1 MKWTMTGDDRC
12 DVSSYYEALRGAREV
27 MVPWKS
33 SIWCTNGPKR
43 VLRVA
48 FFVWTAF
55 WGKILTGD
63 NLINRGISLVVVR
76 LLIFFFFFLHCDIAY
91 EMWTSTF
98 LVFGAQMVML
108 KGVVELLYGWRD

>member
-1 MKWTMTGDDRC
+1 M
-12 DVSSYYEALRGAREV
+12 

-76 LLIFFFFFLHCDIAY
+76 LLIFFFFFFCI
-91 EMWTSTF
+91 
-98 LVFGAQMVML
+98 VI
-108 KGVVELLYGWRD
+108 LLMKCGPLPL